1 MSDSVLVC
9 ALLSAGL
16 SSCQVIIIPANTFK
30 VLPCKLRSNLA
41 KRRWEFSESAG
52 HFNYPSPEGGLVVVA
67 QADRQETYECWSVEE
82 GFRQLLANYC
92 VRGEAKQESTTLTG
106 HSHTPQISQEE
117 FIILPGEARSPQINT
132 KTYWNEL
139 IVVCALLAFSLVVF
153 SLFVIYRNR
162 GHMKSMLKE
171 GECPNMQQKK
181 PRIVGKPAENLPL
194 NGNTVTASVSD
205 HKGYQTLNDNYIC
218 STPPHECLSP
228 DNSKSF
234 SESEKRP
241 LNLRESHVE
250 ISPTCP
256 RPRVRLGSVIKD
268 SIVWG
273 HFKWRDWNERVHLP
287 RKTKP

>member
-1 MSDSVLVC
+1 M
-9 ALLSAGL
+9 
-16 SSCQVIIIPANTFK
+16 SSCQVILIPANTFK

-41 KRRWEFSESAG
+41 ERKWEYSKGAG
-52 HFNYPSPEGGLVVVA
+52 HFLYPSPEGGLVVVA
-67 QADRQETYECWSVEE
+67 HADRQEIYECWSVEE

-92 VRGEAKQESTTLTG
+92 VRGEARQESTTLIG
-106 HSHTPQISQEE
+106 RSRTPVVPQEE
-117 FIILPGEARSPQINT
+117 HIILPGEARSPQMNT
-132 KTYWNEL
+132 TTYWNEL

-153 SLFVIYRNR
+153 SLFVVYRNR
-162 GHMKSMLKE
+162 DRMKSMLKE

-194 NGNTVTASVSD
+194 NGTTVPASVSD

-218 STPPHECLSP
+218 STPPHECSYP

-241 LNLRESHVE
+241 LKLKDSHVE

-256 RPRVRLGSVIKD
+256 RPRVRLGSEIKD
-268 SIVWG
+268 SIV
-273 HFKWRDWNERVHLP
+273 
-287 RKTKP
+287 